1 MKINETVGIDVSK
14 LKIDAFIHGKKEFKI
29 FENSRIGFKQTLKWV
44 FKENKCNVKDTLFI
58 FEHTG
63 IYSENLSV
71 FLAEENIQFSI
82 VPGLAVKRSLG
93 IVRGKNDKIDAKRLA
108 VYAYRLREEI
118 KQYVMPSKK
127 LIKLKKLLSIRERMV
142 KQRAGYKSSLKE
154 QKHFLKKTENYVL
167 FTTQEK
173 LINSMSK
180 QIEIIETETDKIIRE
195 DDGLSELFSLI
206 TSIKGIGTQ
215 TAMFVIVYTNG
226 FTKFKTW
233 RKFASFCGTAPF
245 PNSSGTS
252 INGRTKISS
261 LANKKLK
268 SLLDMCAKSALQF
281 NPEMKAYYERRV
293 AEGKNK
299 RSTINIIRNKLIARM
314 FAVAKRKTAYVDF
327 MKYAA

>member
-14 LKIDAFIHGKKEFKI
+14 LKIDAFIHGKKKFKV
-29 FENSRIGFKQTLKWV
+29 FENSIKGFKQALKWV
-44 FKENKCNVKDTLFI
+44 FKENKCAIANTLFI

-71 FLAEENIQFSI
+71 FLSEESIQFSI

-118 KQYVMPSKK
+118 KPFVLPSDK
-127 LIKLKKLLSIRERMV
+127 LMKLKKLLSLRERMV

-154 QKHFLKKTENYVL
+154 LKHFLKKTENYVL

-173 LINSMSK
+173 LINSISK
-180 QIEIIETETDKIIRE
+180 QIEIVENEADKIIKE
-195 DDGLSELFSLI
+195 DNDLSELFLLL
-206 TSIKGIGTQ
+206 TSIKGIGAQ

-245 PNSSGTS
+245 PNTSGTS
-252 INGRTKISS
+252 INGRTKVSN
-261 LANKKLK
+261 LANKKIK
-268 SLLDMCAKSALQF
+268 SLLDMCAKSAIQY
-281 NPEMKAYYERRV
+281 NPEMKTYYERRV
-293 AEGKNK
+293 AEKKNK

-314 FAVAKRKTAYVDF
+314 FAVVERKSPYVDF